1 MEVIF
6 SNNGQVDNIE
16 SKLLNFESVYKYFT
30 AVKTYNILKN
40 EGYDYF
46 KTKYLQLTS
55 THNYSS
61 RFNGFYIFFLKT
73 RCGASYI
80 YNSVKIYNQ
89 LSDELRNVQTIRNF
103 KKR

>member
-6 SNNGQVDNIE
+6 TTNGQLDNIE

-55 THNYSS
+55 TRNYST
-61 RFNGFYIFFLKT
+61 RFNGFYTILSKDYVYSFL
-73 RCGASYI
+73 YL
-80 YNSVKIYNQ
+80 Q
-89 LSDELRNVQTIRNF
+89 LSQDL
-103 KKR
+103 